1 MLSRKLTSALIRIAL
16 IFSLLLVAFAAI
28 TSWHSSASPQTAGKD
43 PAVERG
49 RKQFLESCGFCH
61 GPDATGARGPD
72 LLRSPLVAHDVKG
85 DKIGEVVLNGR
96 PDKGMPALPLT
107 EQQIADVA
115 AYLHDRAQEV
125 FDSSGL
131 PSVYPVEKLL
141 TGNAANGKKYF
152 EGAGGCQ
159 HCHSATGD
167 LAGVSK
173 KYQPLELQARM
184 LYPQGPNTT
193 VVAVVT
199 LESGKQITGPVKHV
213 DDFVVTLHDANGQYH
228 SFERAD
234 VKVELRDPLSA
245 HRQLLEKITQVEMH
259 NLFAYLESLK

>member
-1 MLSRKLTSALIRIAL
+1 MLSSKTSAFLRTSLVTALGLGAWIATATGP
-16 IFSLLLVAFAAI
+16 SAA
-28 TSWHSSASPQTAGKD
+28 APQTAGKD
-43 PAVERG
+43 PGVERG

-72 LLRSPLVAHDVKG
+72 LLRSPLVAHDLKG
-85 DKIGEVVLNGR
+85 DKIGEVILNGR
-96 PDKGMPALPLT
+96 PDKGMPALALS
-107 EQQIADVA
+107 EQQIADIA

-141 TGNAANGKKYF
+141 TGNATNGKKYF
-152 EGAGGCQ
+152 EEAGGCKN
-159 HCHSATGD
+159 CHSVTGD

-184 LYPQGPNTT
+184 LYTEGPKTT
-193 VVAVVT
+193 AIAVVT
-199 LESGKQITGPVKHV
+199 LESGKQITGPVKHA
-213 DDFVVTLHDANGQYH
+213 DDFVITLRDGNGQYH
-228 SFERAD
+228 SFERNR
-234 VKVELRDPLSA
+234 VKVELRDPLAA
-245 HRQLLEKITQVEMH
+245 HRQLLEKITQADMH

>member
-1 MLSRKLTSALIRIAL
+1 MRSRKASVFAQTTLITALGLGACI
-16 IFSLLLVAFAAI
+16 AI
-28 TSWHSSASPQTAGKD
+28 TTGPSAAAPQTAGKD
-43 PAVERG
+43 PGVERG

-72 LLRSPLVAHDVKG
+72 LLRSTLVAHDVKG
-85 DKIGEVVLNGR
+85 DKIGEVILNGR
-96 PDKGMPALPLT
+96 PDKGMPAQPLG
-107 EQQIADVA
+107 EQQIADIA

-141 TGNAANGKKYF
+141 TGNARNGQKYF
-152 EGAGGCQ
+152 EEAGGCKN
-159 HCHSATGD
+159 CHSVTGD
-167 LAGVSK
+167 LAGVSR

-184 LYPQGPNTT
+184 LYPEGRKTT

-199 LESGKQITGPVKHV
+199 TESGKQITGPVKHV
-213 DDFVVTLHDANGQYH
+213 DDFVITLHDASGQYH
-228 SFERAD
+228 SFARD
-234 VKVELRDPLSA
+234 RVKLELRDPLAA
-245 HRQLLEKITQVEMH
+245 HRQLLEKITQADMH